1 MEAFKEMLAD
11 PSQIPDRNKPEY
23 WEVWEPTGKI
33 DPETKEE
40 IIRKEGWK
48 HEEYTQDYLRSHIEV
63 DAHAHDGAEELLAVY
78 GKEDSFDMLR
88 YGFNT
93 TDPKMPNAI
102 KHYFEMLPEDD
113 PALDKFRKKLFTQLE
128 RMA

>member
-11 PSQIPDRNKPEY
+11 PSQIPNRNKPEY

-33 DPETKEE
+33 DPKTKEE

-48 HEEYTQDYLRSHIEV
+48 HKEYTQDYLRSHIEV

-78 GKEDSFDMLR
+78 GEKASMDMLR
-88 YGFNT
+88 YGFDVS
-93 TDPKMPNAI
+93 DPQMPNAI